1 MPTEHSGWLFDVYP
15 NKGRGVVV
23 WFIGEDGARHRFTQE
38 LPVTFYVGGGP
49 SGLSSL
55 CSHLTKLRVQFRPT
69 KRRHLFH
76 GPTEVVAIH
85 VPNGALQRSL
95 FYKLHELFPDLD
107 YYDADIALP
116 AHYFIAT
123 RTFPLAYCTIEVD
136 ENRRILKITNRDDR
150 WGLKPR
156 FPELRTME
164 VEPTSSPVR
173 ALPSSIRIT
182 FGNQTETLST
192 KNIAHLLDRFN
203 CLIQRYDPDIIRTQ
217 YGDMWLFPYLF
228 SISKSTGI
236 FFNPNR
242 ERSRLPIRVEA
253 NQFESYGHLVHRDQ
267 QTLLLGR
274 LHLDPQ
280 NSMAFKDWGLQGTFE
295 TARLSNLP
303 IQNAARRSA
312 GGAFVGMQVAAS
324 LKKGILIPIRKQQRE
339 RFKKATQLIAADNGG
354 VIFKP
359 IVGLHQNVAEIDF
372 FSMYPNIMTG
382 WNISA
387 ETVGVTGE
395 STFWAPGIEAPIN
408 QDQTGIVA
416 DILKPIMAKR
426 RAIKDILEGEGD
438 KSGYDLDYLKTA
450 YEFLKGLG
458 WVSYGYQGFSGNR
471 IGSIEAHEAINAV
484 SRDVILQAKE
494 AAEDAGFEVLHVY
507 VDSLFVTIGEHDEAK
522 LSELLAEIQ
531 RRTQLKIDL
540 EGILRWI
547 AFLPSKPNP
556 AVPVPN
562 CYFGVFRDGSL
573 KCRGI
578 MARRGDT
585 PPFVAEVQMEAI
597 NILASEADFYRLP
610 KLIPEVVRRFR
621 RSVRKLKCKEVE
633 LPGLVISQTL
643 SRNLEDFSV
652 LSPAGRA
659 ASQLARDHKTLRAGQ
674 QIDFVRVK
682 DPPYAL
688 SSHSIDEGIEID
700 IKWYAG
706 QLLRAADEV
715 LYSLGVS
722 REVLRGWLFGEAGYW
737 VPEDYVNRVPI
748 ELPLLEELAK
758 HSQNKKRIKV
768 SSRLAS

>member
-1 MPTEHSGWLFDVYP
+1 MPTEHSGWLFDVYTD
-15 NKGRGVVV
+15 KGQGVVV
-23 WFIGEDGARHRFTQE
+23 WFIGEDKTRYRFTQE
-38 LPVTFYVGGGP
+38 LPITFYVGGDP
-49 SGLSSL
+49 ADLDHL
-55 CSHLTKLRVQFRPT
+55 CNHLTKMRVQFHST
-69 KRRHLFH
+69 KRKHLFH
-76 GPTEVVAIH
+76 GAIEVVAIRIPH
-85 VPNGALQRSL
+85 GALQRSL
-95 FYKLHELFPDLD
+95 FYKLHDLFPNLD
-107 YYDADIALP
+107 YYDADLALP
-116 AHYFIAT
+116 VHYFIAT
-123 RTFPLAYCTIEVD
+123 KTFPLAYCTVTVD
-136 ENRRILKITNRDDR
+136 EHGGILAISTQDDK

-156 FPELRTME
+156 FPILRTME
-164 VEPTSSPVR
+164 VEPTSSPVK

-182 FGNQTETLST
+182 FENQTETLST
-192 KNIAHLLDRFN
+192 KNPALLLQRFN
-203 CLIQRYDPDIIRTQ
+203 FLIERHDPDIIRTR

-228 SISKSTGI
+228 SISKSTGLS
-236 FFNPNR
+236 FNPNR
-242 ERSRLPIRVEA
+242 EKTRLPIRVEA

-280 NSMAFKDWGLQGTFE
+280 NSMAFKDWGSLGVYE

-372 FSMYPNIMTG
+372 FSMYPNIMTD

-387 ETVGVTGE
+387 ETVGVIGK

-426 RAIKDILEGEGD
+426 RALKDVLEGEGD
-438 KSGYDLDYLKTA
+438 KSGYDLVYLKTA

-484 SRDVILQAKE
+484 SRDVILHAKE
-494 AAEDAGFEVLHVY
+494 AAEDAGFEVLHLY
-507 VDSLFVTIGEHDEAK
+507 VDSLFISIGEQEAK
-522 LSELLAEIQ
+522 LPELLAEI
-531 RRTQLKIDL
+531 RGRTQLKIDL

-556 AVPVPN
+556 SVPVPN
-562 CYFGVFRDGSL
+562 CYFGVFRDSSL

-585 PPFVAEVQMEAI
+585 PPFIAEVQMEAI
-597 NILASEADFYRLP
+597 NILAGEHNFYRLP
-610 KLIPEVVRRFR
+610 NLIPKVVELFR
-621 RSVRKLKCKEVE
+621 RNVRKLKRKEID
-633 LPGLVISQTL
+633 LPRLVISQTL

-652 LSPAGRA
+652 LSPAARA
-659 ASQLARDHKTLRAGQ
+659 ASQLARDHKILKAGQ

-688 SSHSIDEGIEID
+688 STHSIRAGTELD
-700 IKWYAG
+700 IQWYAE

-715 LYSLGVS
+715 LYSLGVT
-722 REVLRGWLFGEAGYW
+722 REILRGWLYDHAGYW
-737 VPEDYVNRVPI
+737 TPEDYVNRAPA
-748 ELPLLEELAK
+748 ELPLLEEIAK
-758 HSQNKKRIKV
+758 QSRHKA